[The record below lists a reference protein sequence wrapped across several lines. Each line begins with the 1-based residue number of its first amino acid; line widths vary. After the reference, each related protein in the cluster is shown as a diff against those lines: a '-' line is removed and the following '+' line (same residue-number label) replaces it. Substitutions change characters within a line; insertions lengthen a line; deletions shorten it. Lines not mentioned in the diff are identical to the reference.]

1 MSDTQRDT
9 LVVAMAGIS
18 AHAAVKGWTPDAGR
32 ALAEL
37 SAELRAL
44 DAEARPKAPMPWE
57 TPITRAS
64 ATKPDF
70 QPTPKRKR

>member
-1 MSDTQRDT
+1 MSDNLREDQHAT
-9 LVVAMAGIS
+9 LWGAIRGIN

-44 DAEARPKAPMPWE
+44 DAEARPAPQ
-57 TPITRAS
+57 TPI
-64 ATKPDF
+64 
-70 QPTPKRKR
+70 KRKR

>member
-1 MSDTQRDT
+1 MSDTQRDR
-9 LVVAMAGIS
+9 LVAAMAGIS

-44 DAEARPKAPMPWE
+44 DAEAKPAPQ
-57 TPITRAS
+57 TPI
-64 ATKPDF
+64 
-70 QPTPKRKR
+70 KRKR